1 MNSGINASYQVHW
14 IKSSYLKTAKN
25 ENTKTET
32 RCSHTSKA
40 VIPIHL
46 RISSNLNSMVSLNV
60 CKCNTKSIL
69 FVNTFT
75 CLLCPTTFCT
85 MSLFTEARNRF
96 FYILRQ
102 YLKKKHSYMITAVM
116 NIYFKTFSYTS
127 QFHKKL
133 EGPYLLFIR
142 RFKLNVCRTE

>member
-1 MNSGINASYQVHW
+1 MQPYFKGCDSYPF
-14 IKSSYLKTAKN
+14 
-25 ENTKTET
+25 ENFFQFKQ
-32 RCSHTSKA
+32 HG
-40 VIPIHL
+40 VL
-46 RISSNLNSMVSLNV
+46 MNV

-75 CLLCPTTFCT
+75 CLLCPTTYCT

-96 FYILRQ
+96 FYTLRQ

-142 RFKLNVCRTE
+142 RFKLNVCRTEKKGTNYTIFAVSV